1 MAMLPPAPDLFSTI
15 TVRFAIGRS
24 FSAKY
29 RTRTS
34 APLPGGKAQMRRMS
48 WLGYAWAWALVGIV
62 PCATAAAIAR
72 PAQRA
77 NHFDSNFICFLL
89 WQEIADGRSL
99 IVAAGSRPTAPAR
112 PRSFLERLLTGP
124 TKLRQHDQG
133 DNGHGC
139 SQEDRRYRPFK
150 EHHRIAARDHQ
161 GPPEIFFHERSKN
174 ESQDQR
180 RRLASES
187 QQDVAEH

>member
-34 APLPGGKAQMRRMS
+34 APLPGGKAQMRRRS

-89 WQEIADGRSL
+89 CKRLLMVDLSSWPPVRVGQRQRGRVHSWNASARVLRNCGSTIRATMTTVVARRTADIGRSENTL
-99 IVAAGSRPTAPAR
+99 GS
-112 PRSFLERLLTGP
+112 PRGVTKERMT
-124 TKLRQHDQG
+124 
-133 DNGHGC
+133 
-139 SQEDRRYRPFK
+139 
-150 EHHRIAARDHQ
+150 
-161 GPPEIFFHERSKN
+161 
-174 ESQDQR
+174 
-180 RRLASES
+180 
-187 QQDVAEH
+187 V